1 MILFIDIDGTIRDY
15 MRGIIPSAVQAM
27 RVAREQGHILILCT
41 GRTMGMIPHDVPMD
55 VFDGVI
61 SGGGCRVELYG
72 ELLKDLYLDTAV
84 ITKYRLFFEENK
96 IPYVLEA
103 FPGIFLS
110 PDMKDIYIKELFRGQ
125 IPGEGSYPGI
135 ISEGIRTNKTIEDYD
150 KEDVHA
156 TKMGFCLTAPQFA
169 AFSPDEEDE
178 LAYIAYDDA
187 SDGYAHC
194 ELVRGDSDKG
204 AAVRLIIEKTGCE
217 KGQAYG
223 FGDSTNDISMMN
235 ECGNAVVMGNA
246 SDMVKEYASY
256 VTDDVCEDGFY
267 KALTGLKLI

>member
-1 MILFIDIDGTIRDY
+1 MIFFIDIDGTIRDY
-15 MRGIIPSAVQAM
+15 MRGMIPSAVKALKN
-27 RVAREQGHILILCT
+27 AKEQGHILILCT
-41 GRTMGMIPHDVPMD
+41 GRTMGMIPHDVPVE
-55 VFDGVI
+55 VFDGII

-84 ITKYRLFFEENK
+84 IARYRRFFEEK
-96 IPYVLEA
+96 EIPYVLEA
-103 FPGIFLS
+103 FPGIYLS
-110 PDMKDIYIKELFRGQ
+110 PKMKGIYINELFHGQ
-125 IPGEGSYPGI
+125 VPGEGSYPGI
-135 ISEGIRTNKTIEDYD
+135 VSEGIRTDKTIEDYD

-169 AFSPDEEDE
+169 EFSPDKEDE

-187 SDGYAHC
+187 TDGYAHC

-204 AAVRLIIEKTGCE
+204 AAVRLMLEKTGC
-217 KGQAYG
+217 KKTQAYA

-246 SDMVKEYASY
+246 SDMVKKYASY
-256 VTDDVCEDGFY
+256 ITADVCEDGFY